1 MTLAP
6 PFDLVPPLYQGLL
19 MTLRLT
25 AGGILLA
32 TVLAFLAGLGKL
44 SHLRPV
50 RWLSATYVEVFRGTS
65 ALVQL
70 FWFYFVLP
78 HFGVHVDAISVGI
91 LVLGLNAGAYGAEVV
106 RGAVNAVAKGQREA
120 AVSLGFS
127 PRQTLWRILVPQS
140 VVSMLPPLSNIYI
153 ELLKNSAL
161 VSLVTLSELTFTAMT
176 LRADTLRTGAI
187 FSIVLLMYFGCSQVI
202 SLGMR
207 GLEARLSRGRDLGGI
222 R

>member
-1 MTLAP
+1 MNLTP
-6 PFDLVPPLYQGLL
+6 PFDLVPPLFEGLL
-19 MTLRLT
+19 LTLHLT
-25 AGGILLA
+25 GGGILLA

-44 SHLRPV
+44 SPIRPV
-50 RWLSATYVEVFRGTS
+50 RWLSVTYVEIFRGTS

-70 FWFYFVLP
+70 FWFFFVLP
-78 HFGVHVDAISVGI
+78 HFGVRVDAMSVGI

-106 RGAVNAVAKGQREA
+106 RGSVNAVAKGQREA
-120 AVSLGFS
+120 AVSLGFT
-127 PRQTLWRILVPQS
+127 PRQTLWRILVPQA
-140 VVSMLPPLSNIYI
+140 VVAMLPPLSNIYI
-153 ELLKNSAL
+153 ELMKNSAL
-161 VSLVTLSELTFTAMT
+161 VSLITISELTFTAMT

-187 FSIVLLMYFGCSQVI
+187 FSIVLLMYFACSQVI